1 MILRGLVMEKK
12 VVIFVNQDIVIYSLR
27 IELVQSLIS
36 MGNEVI
42 IVSPYGKRI
51 DFLTQIG
58 CRFIELNLS
67 RHGKNPFQDLKLL
80 KGYKKILKE
89 EKPDVVLTYTIKPN
103 IYGGMACQSLKV
115 PYISNVTGLGDA
127 IENGGLL
134 KKITLFLYK
143 IGLRKSKN
151 VFFQNASNQK
161 FFLDN
166 KIVEGNNDLLPGS
179 GVNIER
185 FAYAEYPTN
194 DAIKLLFIGRITR
207 DKGVNELAEV
217 AKIIA
222 SKYQNVVFDIV
233 GWADEGSE
241 NPFESLKNC
250 CCYGNQIDVKPFIE
264 KAHAIVLPS
273 YHEGMANV
281 LLEAAACGRP
291 ILASNIPGCQ
301 ETFDEGVTG
310 FGFESKNVESLCEAI
325 EKFIALPYEQKREMG
340 KAGRKKIEEQFNRQI
355 VVDKYLE
362 QINSL

>member
-1 MILRGLVMEKK
+1 MKKIVIL
-12 VVIFVNQDIVIYSLR
+12 VNSDIVIYNFRL
-27 IELVQSLIS
+27 ELVEALLSNGYQ
-36 MGNEVI
+36 VV

-51 DFLTQIG
+51 DFLTQLG
-58 CRFIELNLS
+58 CKFIELNLA
-67 RHGKNPFQDLKLL
+67 RHGKNLFQDLNLL
-80 KGYKKILKE
+80 KNYKKILKL

-103 IYGGMACQSLKV
+103 IYGGMACQSLKI
-115 PYISNVTGLGDA
+115 PYIANITGLGDA

-134 KKITLFLYK
+134 QKITLFLYK
-143 IGLRKSKN
+143 LGLKKAKN

-166 KIVEGNNDLLPGS
+166 KIVKGNNDLLPGS

-233 GWADEGSE
+233 GWADEGSK
-241 NPFESLKNC
+241 NPFETLGNC
-250 CCYGNQIDVKPFIE
+250 YCHGSQVEVKPFIE
-264 KAHAIVLPS
+264 KTHAIVLPS

-281 LLEAAACGRP
+281 LLEAASCGRP

-301 ETFDEGVTG
+301 ETFEEGVTG
-310 FGFESKNVESLCEAI
+310 FGFEPKNIESLCEVI
-325 EKFIALPYEQKREMG
+325 EKFIALPYEQKCEMG
-340 KAGRKKIEEQFNRQI
+340 KLGRKKMEEQFNRQI
-355 VVDKYLE
+355 VVNKYLE

>member
-1 MILRGLVMEKK
+1 MKKIVIL
-12 VVIFVNQDIVIYSLR
+12 VNSDIVIYNFRL
-27 IELVQSLIS
+27 ELVEALLSNGYQV
-36 MGNEVI
+36 VI
-42 IVSPYGKRI
+42 ISPYGKRI
-51 DFLTQIG
+51 DFLTQLG
-58 CRFIELNLS
+58 CKFIELNLA
-67 RHGKNPFQDLKLL
+67 RHGKNLFQDLNLL
-80 KGYKKILKE
+80 KNYKKILKL

-103 IYGGMACQSLKV
+103 IYGGMACQSLKI
-115 PYISNVTGLGDA
+115 PYIANITGLGDA

-134 KKITLFLYK
+134 QKITLFLYK
-143 IGLRKSKN
+143 LGLKKVKN

-166 KIVEGNNDLLPGS
+166 KIVKGNNDLLPGS

-241 NPFESLKNC
+241 NPFEELKNC
-250 CCYGNQIDVKPFIE
+250 CCYGNQINVKPFIE

-301 ETFDEGVTG
+301 ETFDEDITG
-310 FGFESKNVESLCEAI
+310 FGFEPKNIESLCEVI
-325 EKFIALPYEQKREMG
+325 EKFIALPYEQKCEMG
-340 KAGRKKIEEQFNRQI
+340 KLGRKKMEEQFNRQI
-355 VVDKYLE
+355 VVNKYLE

>member
-1 MILRGLVMEKK
+1 MKKK
-12 VVIFVNQDIVIYSLR
+12 VVILVNSDIVIYNFRL
-27 IELVQSLIS
+27 ELVEALLSN
-36 MGNEVI
+36 GFRVV

-51 DFLTQIG
+51 DFLTQLGCKFIG
-58 CRFIELNLS
+58 LNLS

-80 KGYKKILKE
+80 KSYKKILKA

-207 DKGVNELAEV
+207 DKGVNELAEA
-217 AKIIA
+217 AKKIA
-222 SKYQNVVFDIV
+222 SKHQNVIFDIV
-233 GWADEGSE
+233 GWADEGSK
-241 NPFESLKNC
+241 NPFEALENC
-250 CCYGNQIDVKPFIE
+250 FCHGSQFDVRPFIE

-301 ETFDEGVTG
+301 ETFDEGITG
-310 FGFESKNVESLCEAI
+310 FGFEPKNVDSLCEVI
-325 EKFIALPYEQKREMG
+325 EKFIALPYEQKCEMG
-340 KAGRKKIEEQFNRQI
+340 KSGRKKMEEQFNRQI
-355 VVDKYLE
+355 VVNKYLE

>member
-1 MILRGLVMEKK
+1 MKKK
-12 VVIFVNQDIVIYSLR
+12 VVILVNSDIVIYNFRL
-27 IELVQSLIS
+27 ELVEELLSGGHQ
-36 MGNEVI
+36 VVV
-42 IVSPYGKRI
+42 VSPYGKRI

-103 IYGGMACQSLKV
+103 IYGGMACQSLKI

-134 KKITLFLYK
+134 QKITLFLYK
-143 IGLRKSKN
+143 IGLKKSKN
-151 VFFQNASNQK
+151 VFFQNESNQK
-161 FFLDN
+161 FFLEN
-166 KIVEGNNDLLPGS
+166 KIVKGKNDLLPGS

-207 DKGVNELAEV
+207 DKGVNELAIA
-217 AKIIA
+217 AKKLA
-222 SKYQNVVFDIV
+222 SKQQDVVFDIV
-233 GWADEGSE
+233 GWADEGNA
-241 NPFESLKNC
+241 NPFEGLGNC
-250 CCYGNQIDVKPFIE
+250 CCHGSQIDVKPYLK

-310 FGFESKNVESLCEAI
+310 FGFEPKNVESLCEAI
-325 EKFIALPYEQKREMG
+325 EKFAALPHEQKREMG
-340 KAGRKKIEEQFNRQI
+340 KAGRKKMEEQFNRQI

>member
-1 MILRGLVMEKK
+1 MKKIVIL
-12 VVIFVNQDIVIYSLR
+12 VNSDIVIYNFRL
-27 IELVQSLIS
+27 ELVEALLSNGYQV
-36 MGNEVI
+36 VI
-42 IVSPYGKRI
+42 ISPYGKRI
-51 DFLTQIG
+51 DFLTQLG
-58 CRFIELNLS
+58 CKFIELNLA
-67 RHGKNPFQDLKLL
+67 RHGKNLFQDLNLL
-80 KGYKKILKE
+80 KNYKKILKL

-103 IYGGMACQSLKV
+103 IYGGMACQSLKI
-115 PYISNVTGLGDA
+115 PYIANITGLGDA

-134 KKITLFLYK
+134 QKITLFLYK
-143 IGLRKSKN
+143 IGLRKSEN

-166 KIVEGNNDLLPGS
+166 KIVKGNNDLLPGS

-241 NPFESLKNC
+241 NPFEELKNC
-250 CCYGNQIDVKPFIE
+250 CCYGNQINVKPFIE

-301 ETFDEGVTG
+301 ETFDEDITG
-310 FGFESKNVESLCEAI
+310 FGFEPKNIESLCEVI
-325 EKFIALPYEQKREMG
+325 EKFIALPYEQKCEMG
-340 KAGRKKIEEQFNRQI
+340 KLGRKKMEEQFNRQI
-355 VVDKYLE
+355 VVNKYLE